1 LNEPRDGGRHGG
13 KAGGKPEALSAERTR
28 SLIGAALPA
37 EVRPPGLDLEA
48 LSGGHDALVRS
59 LPPWVER
66 YGLLAG
72 AGHYCLLCEPRSA
85 PDETFPSQMILD
97 IPRGRYFVD
106 RLDIPARTWVS
117 RESAEGGPL
126 VAGLPYI
133 GNPILAWIRPR
144 PGVTSSP
151 LAA

>member
-1 LNEPRDGGRHGG
+1 M
-13 KAGGKPEALSAERTR
+13 R
-28 SLIGAALPA
+28 SLMRAALPP

-66 YGLLAG
+66 FGLLAG
-72 AGHYCLLCEPRSA
+72 AGHYCLWCEPQSV
-85 PDETFPSQMILD
+85 PDETFPGQMILD

-106 RLDIPARTWVS
+106 RLDVPARTWVS

-133 GNPILAWIRPR
+133 GNPLLVYIRPC
-144 PGVTSSP
+144 
-151 LAA
+151 LAATTIK